1 MGTENPDIDITGVTL
16 KLFTVTE
23 TTYVLKENQT
33 TLRLKEQI

>member
-1 MGTENPDIDITGVTL
+1 MGTENPDGITGVTL
-16 KLFTVTE
+16 KLFTVIE